1 MDFYIFTFNS
11 QYVSG
16 FHVPC
21 FIIIITIIF
30 YFSIILFLFIFKVRE
45 RTITIIQVAAM
56 ILTKKK
62 KTISSI
68 SNLKNLPW
76 NLVECYGKFFIVNVS
91 KVTCENVVI
100 FLKLWIVGK
109 TKNIWSICQDP
120 MCLLQHK
127 STIYRFS

>member
-56 ILTKKK
+56 ILTKK

-127 STIYRFS
+127 CTIYRFS

>member
-56 ILTKKK
+56 ILTKK

>member
-62 KTISSI
+62 TISSI

-100 FLKLWIVGK
+100 LLKLWIVGK

>member
-45 RTITIIQVAAM
+45 RTITIIQVPAM
-56 ILTKKK
+56 ILTKK

-109 TKNIWSICQDP
+109 TKNTWSICQDS
-120 MCLLQHK
+120 MFLLQHK
-127 STIYRFS
+127 RTIYRSN